1 METSLPSPM
10 NGRVELLIYWRV
22 MALNSYIM
30 GGGYIAVIVLHIIY
44 CIYIYTCIELF
55 PDTLDFSI

>member
-1 METSLPSPM
+1 M

-22 MALNSYIM
+22 MALNSYLM

-44 CIYIYTCIELF
+44 CIYIYMH
-55 PDTLDFSI
+55 